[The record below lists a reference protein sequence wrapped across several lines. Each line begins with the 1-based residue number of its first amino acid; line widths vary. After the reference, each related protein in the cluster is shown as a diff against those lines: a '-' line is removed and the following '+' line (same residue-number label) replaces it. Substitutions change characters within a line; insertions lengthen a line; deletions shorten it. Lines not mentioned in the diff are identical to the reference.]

1 MRLLPKRLPGVFDR
15 PVTKIISLLVAL
27 AAIATVG
34 YELFAPAATKTLTAY
49 FPVAIHLYPGSEVDV
64 LGVKIGNVTS
74 VTPMGDRVKVVMTY
88 DAHRRIPADAAAVV
102 DEPTLVADRVIELTP
117 AYGGGAVL
125 PDGATLGLS
134 RTHVPIELDQLE
146 GNLVQLAQA
155 LGPNVANR
163 QGALSRALTVAAANL
178 RGQGGA
184 AHTTMSQLGRLMG
197 TLGDN
202 RNALYGTIRN
212 LQAFTTELAQHDN
225 ETRSFMTDLGDV
237 STQLAAD
244 SASFSRALHNLG
256 VALDE
261 VARFIHD
268 NRRLIARNVSSL
280 GSLTHVLARERLL
293 LAHIVDMGA
302 VGISNYPHMYTP
314 SARTYNAR
322 FDNSTT
328 DNPALFFCQLYGS
341 IGGNPQQCLDNL
353 KPLNHIP
360 LSGSRTRR

>member
-1 MRLLPKRLPGVFDR
+1 MKLSEVLER
-15 PVTKIISLLVAL
+15 PVTKVISLVVAL
-27 AAIATVG
+27 AAIATIG

-64 LGVKIGNVTS
+64 LGVKVGSVTS

-88 DAHRRIPADAAAVV
+88 DAHRRIPASATAVV

-117 AYGGGAVL
+117 PYGGGAVL
-125 PDGATLGLS
+125 PDGATLGLT
-134 RTHVPIELDQLE
+134 RTHVPVELDQLE

-155 LGPNVANR
+155 LGPNGANR

-184 AHTTMSQLGRLMG
+184 AHTTMTQLGRLMG

-202 RNALYGTIRN
+202 RNALFGTIRN
-212 LQAFTTELAQHDN
+212 LQAFTTELAQHDS

-244 SASFSRALHNLG
+244 SGSFSRALHNLG
-256 VALDE
+256 IALDE
-261 VARFIHD
+261 VASFIHD
-268 NRRLIARNVSSL
+268 NRHVLSKDIGSL
-280 GSLTHVLARERLL
+280 GSVTQVLARERVL

-322 FDNSTT
+322 FDNSMT

-360 LSGSRTRR
+360 VSGSGSRR